1 MRFIRQT
8 ARFRNDP
15 GAFSVLGLDKKR
27 PPEMPVAF
35 QISLY
40 PIWNGEAAT
49 KRAVLAGP
57 HVRAAAGRSH
67 AGERSKG

>member
-1 MRFIRQT
+1 
-8 ARFRNDP
+8 
-15 GAFSVLGLDKKR
+15 
-27 PPEMPVAF
+27 MPVAF